1 MAGAVEGAWAK
12 ANDDLYNLSEQEL
25 IDCGQGSCDGGW
37 TSRAYDTIM
46 RQGGIE
52 TETWYPYEGRDGSC
66 RYYIALL
73 DYGYYFPPCRPGSTL
88 PTPLSRSP
96 ATATWP
102 P

>member
-1 MAGAVEGAWAK
+1 MTCEPVQGHCGSCWAFAVAGAVEGAWAK

-66 RYYIALL
+66 RYYIVLL
-73 DYGYYFPPCRPGSTL
+73 V
-88 PTPLSRSP
+88 
-96 ATATWP
+96 
-102 P
+102 